1 MTNKSGTIVTLTE
14 LAEELGAKV
23 VQLQYRVRTGQIPK
37 GRQINKAYVYTPEQ
51 ARQIAE
57 WWRARQKL
65 VFSDD

>member
-37 GRQINKAYVYTPEQ
+37 GRQINKAYCYTPDQ
-51 ARQIAE
+51 ARRIGE
-57 WWRARQKL
+57 WWESRKRL
-65 VFSDD
+65 VFSD

>member
-37 GRQINKAYVYTPEQ
+37 GRQIDKAYVYTSQQ
-51 ARQIAE
+51 ARQIAD
-57 WWRARQKL
+57 WWEARKKL
-65 VFSDD
+65 VFSD